1 MSLNWS
7 WSEKVGELT
16 ADVEVREN
24 GAIVQKEHTFSLY
37 QGNAFLIIL
46 NEWEEDGVEK
56 YSLYSFFAGEDHAK
70 NMFGMNKKQGYTDN
84 IVARWGWKKIRL
96 NKKKYSYTQKLVDL
110 LVKGLDN
117 IDIEIYSEA

>member
-16 ADVEVREN
+16 ADVDVREN
-24 GAIVQKEHTFSLY
+24 GATVKKEHTFTLY

-46 NEWEEDGVEK
+46 NEFTEDGVEK
-56 YSLYSFFAGEDHAK
+56 YDLYSFFADEYHAK
-70 NMFGMNKKQGYTDN
+70 NMLGMNKKDGYTDN
-84 IVARWGWKKIRL
+84 IIARWGWKKIRI

-117 IDIEIYSEA
+117 ITIEIYSEA